1 MSMDLFGEVAGRI
14 GMGGGGGEVADV
26 KVKTSSQYE
35 SVVDENDKTA
45 YIDLSDYAKESELSE
60 YVTSDG
66 LTLILANYVT
76 STSLSS
82 ILNDYVTDS
91 ELSTALSYYVTQSEL
106 STELT
111 SYQPK
116 LTAGENI
123 TIENNVISASGGGG
137 GGLDLPTDGTPVAIG
152 TFGNKTIYMKYVNV
166 NVHTGAT
173 NFDVWTGQSGDYV
186 LGYNLHIHSPSNQ
199 GVVIGI
205 PNNDS
210 YCDTSFVT
218 NINTVIPTIKLY
230 INIKQGFLSDVMC
243 VGYVIFTR

>member
-1 MSMDLFGEVAGRI
+1 MDLFGEVAGRI
-14 GMGGGGGEVADV
+14 GFEGGNGEVVDV
-26 KVKTSSQYE
+26 KVKTSSSYE
-35 SVVDENDKTA
+35 SVVNPEDKTA
-45 YIDLSDYAKESELSE
+45 YIDLSEYAKENELSE

-66 LTLILANYVT
+66 LTLILANYIT

-82 ILNDYVTDS
+82 ILNDYVTDN
-91 ELSTALSYYVTQSEL
+91 EL
-106 STELT
+106 STEL
-111 SYQPK
+111 SNYQPK
-116 LTAGENI
+116 LIAGDNI
-123 TIENNVISASGGGG
+123 TIEDNVISASGGGG
-137 GGLDLPTDGTPVAIG
+137 GGLDLPTNGTPVAIG
-152 TFGNKTIYMKYVNV
+152 TFGNKSIYMQYVNV

-186 LGYNLHIHSPSNQ
+186 LGYNMHIHSPNNQ

-210 YCDTSFVT
+210 YCDTSYIT

-243 VGYVIFTR
+243 VGYVIFAR

>member
-14 GMGGGGGEVADV
+14 GFEGGNGEVADV
-26 KVKTSSQYE
+26 KVKTSSDYA
-35 SVVDENDKTA
+35 SVVNPEDKTA
-45 YIDLSDYAKESELSE
+45 YIDLSEYTKRNELSE
-60 YVTSDG
+60 YVTSEA
-66 LTLILANYVT
+66 LETTLDDYTTYEYTESRYTPLATFNNYTIVA
-76 STSLSS
+76 
-82 ILNDYVTDS
+82 
-91 ELSTALSYYVTQSEL
+91 EQEF
-106 STELT
+106 
-111 SYQPK
+111 QK
-116 LTAGENI
+116 RLTAGENI
-123 TIENNVISASGGGG
+123 TIDPVTNTISASGGG

-152 TFGNKTIYMKYVNV
+152 TFGNKSIYMQYINV

-186 LGYNLHIHSPSNQ
+186 LGYNMYIHSPNNQ

-210 YCDTSFVT
+210 YCDTSYVT

-243 VGYVIFTR
+243 VGYVLFVR